1 MKRYYFELI
10 DENFTS
16 LGANIADGSNKNTAL
31 NAAKRFMKDNGLIY
45 AQLQVNSMLTD
56 NILDIIDIDLTEEA
70 EPAQPQAEQE
80 AAAQPTATDFARRLD
95 NATTNEEYSAALADM
110 AAYIEQLGQKIEDNF
125 TAVEDLQKQCDDFG
139 RRLAKIRAEIEA
151 EEAADAA
158 EEAARAERDAKRAEE
173 DARAAEQA
181 AKFVEGLQRTAEEI
195 NQKLANQAQPQ
206 ATTDQPEA
214 PEQVASKLQA
224 TDKPQAATTYRINI
238 VDGCTN
244 YETQEISIGGITDL
258 WQAKNRARAMMVQIA
273 ALTGFD
279 LTNDNYGYIAAER
292 RGDNVYVARIFNEQ
306 TNEIIKL

>member
-1 MKRYYFELI
+1 MKRYYFELL

-31 NAAKRFMKDNGLIY
+31 NAAKRFMKANGIIY
-45 AQLQVNSMLTD
+45 AQLQVNSILTE

-70 EPAQPQAEQE
+70 ASAQPQAEQE
-80 AAAQPTATDFARRLD
+80 AAAEPTATDFARRLD
-95 NATTNEEYSAALADM
+95 NATSNEEYAAALADLR
-110 AAYIEQLGQKIEDNF
+110 ADIKKLDEKVEASNTALEDFQKKF
-125 TAVEDLQKQCDDFG
+125 A
-139 RRLAKIRAEIEA
+139 RRLAKIRAAIEA
-151 EEAADAA
+151 EEAEIAA
-158 EEAARAERDAKRAEE
+158 EEAASAERDAKRAEE

-181 AKFVEGLQRTAEEI
+181 AKFVEGLQRTVEEI
-195 NQKLANQAQPQ
+195 SQKLVNQAKPKAQ
-206 ATTDQPEA
+206 ADQPEA

-244 YETQEISIGGITDL
+244 YETQEISISGITDL

-279 LTNDNYGYIAAER
+279 LTTDIYGYIAADR
-292 RGDNVYVARIFNEQ
+292 SGDNVYVARIFNEQ
-306 TNEIIKL
+306 TNEFIEL

>member
-1 MKRYYFELI
+1 MKRYYFELL
-10 DENFTS
+10 DESFTS

-31 NAAKRFMKDNGLIY
+31 NAAKRFMKANGLIY

-80 AAAQPTATDFARRLD
+80 AAAEPTATSI
-95 NATTNEEYSAALADM
+95 EYSAALADM

-125 TAVEDLQKQCDDFG
+125 TAVEDLQKECDDFG

-158 EEAARAERDAKRAEE
+158 E
-173 DARAAEQA
+173 
-181 AKFVEGLQRTAEEI
+181 
-195 NQKLANQAQPQ
+195 
-206 ATTDQPEA
+206 TDQPEA

-224 TDKPQAATTYRINI
+224 SCKPADQPQAATTYRVNI

-258 WQAKNRARAMMVQIA
+258 WQAKNHARAMMAQIA

-279 LTNDNYGYIAAER
+279 LTTDNYGYCAADR
-292 RGDNVYVARIFNEQ
+292 SGDNVYVARIFNEQ
-306 TNEIIKL
+306 TNQLIEL